1 MLLAVRAFRPDDL
14 NTYVQRVE
22 KLLGHHTHD
31 EPQDQHWCDI
41 GLGKAEPTS
50 PGYWRS
56 GRTTSGWP
64 AHKRKRK
71 PDFKAS

>member
-41 GLGKAEPTS
+41 GLGKAEPTR
-50 PGYWRS
+50 PEVLAVREDNE
-56 GRTTSGWP
+56 RL
-64 AHKRKRK
+64 
-71 PDFKAS
+71 AST